1 MDRYI
6 LCFYF
11 PNKIITLAL
20 SPTRNE
26 MWKSSTCQYF
36 NTDLFPAK
44 NHNKNST
51 CASFA
56 RNNVILSENCFLL
69 HISITQVLI
78 L

>member
-6 LCFYF
+6 FCFYF

-20 SPTRNE
+20 SPTQNE

-36 NTDLFPAK
+36 NTDLFSAK
-44 NHNKNST
+44 NYNKNST
-51 CASFA
+51 CACFA